1 MRELKQH
8 IQRSRSQSPWI
19 DSLLRLLMVAV
30 LAVALGLVGTAFAE
44 YRLLYAVA
52 SLPQTEDAAALNLDC
67 PAASGGAAT
76 LPESALPYV
85 VATPPVPLTLRGFR
99 CSLPPYP
106 D

>member
-1 MRELKQH
+1 MRELKRY
-8 IQRSRSQSPWI
+8 IQRSRSKSPWI

-30 LAVALGLVGTAFAE
+30 LALALGLVGTAFAE

-52 SLPQTEDAAALNLDC
+52 SLPQAEDATALNLDC
-67 PAASGGAAT
+67 PAASGGAAK
-76 LPESALPYV
+76 PSESAQPSE